1 MSLVP
6 LIPVHDLILS
16 SYDTAGKT
24 GGPRANLRPL
34 SKLGKLGVAHPG
46 AALCLKALHDGVLS
60 AGGDF
65 RVTECHRD
73 FAVQKAAR
81 DKYDTWVRAG
91 KPKPGSAQFDSRTM
105 KAAFVALPGR
115 SMHNAGRAIDIHV
128 GMLDFPGIAKD
139 KQLDKMWE
147 IARPLGWEPVIRT
160 ADENA
165 SEAWHFDWWGDLS
178 GVLRRLGY
186 EQAALC
192 GAILVGHGDLSNYD
206 AKVQALL
213 VRAGYDIGKIDGVA
227 GKNTRTAMGLALKR
241 TDADAL
247 IARKDEVA
255 LAALLALPAA

>member
-1 MSLVP
+1 MISLVP
-6 LIPVHDLILS
+6 VHDSILS
-16 SYDTAGKT
+16 SYNTAGKT
-24 GGPRANLRPL
+24 GGPREDLRAL
-34 SKLGKLGVAHPG
+34 SKVGRIGIAHP
-46 AALCLKALHDGVLS
+46 AAATQLKALSDAVLA

-73 FAVQKAAR
+73 FATQKAAR
-81 DKYDTWVRAG
+81 DKYDAWVRAG

-105 KAAFVALPGR
+105 KAAFVAAPGR

-128 GMLDFPGIAKD
+128 GMLNFPGVAKD

-147 IARPLGWEPVIRT
+147 ISRPLGWEPVIRT
-160 ADENA
+160 ADEGA
-165 SEAWHFDWWGDLS
+165 SEAWHFDYWGDLA

-227 GKNTRTAMGLALKR
+227 GRNTRTALNLALRR

-247 IARKDEVA
+247 IAKKDEVA

>member
-1 MSLVP
+1 VIPLVS
-6 LIPVHDLILS
+6 VHDSVLS

-34 SKLGKLGVAHPG
+34 SKLGKIGVAHPG
-46 AALCLKALHDGVLS
+46 AALQLKALHDAVLA

-73 FAVQKAAR
+73 FATQKAAR
-81 DKYDTWVRAG
+81 DKYDAWVRAG
-91 KPKPGSAQFDSRTM
+91 KPKPGSAQFDARMM
-105 KAAFVALPGR
+105 KAAFVAAPGR

-128 GMLDFPGIAKD
+128 GMLNFPAIAKD

-147 IARPLGWEPVIRT
+147 IARPLGWEPVIRS
-160 ADENA
+160 ADEGA

-227 GKNTRTAMGLALKR
+227 GRNTRLALNLALKR
-241 TDADAL
+241 SDADAV